1 MDSLEYTRAL
11 IQSCLNA
18 DYTLQF
24 PGDWVMNKPA
34 LVVDAKA
41 LYDSIRAEVPRLSGD
56 KRTGIDM
63 IIAKEKIQVPSLAAM
78 GFK

>member
-41 LYDSIRAEVPRLSGD
+41 LYDSIRAKVPQQRRSNNV
-56 KRTGIDM
+56 KPM
-63 IIAKEKIQVPSLAAM
+63 PASLPFQKLLAR
-78 GFK
+78 